1 MTIYAEKRKGRLT
14 GTFMVE
20 VTEGRARMKARA
32 KSMAE
37 AKQIERDMKRGL
49 WAKPQATDTI
59 RETLLTLR
67 QLILKAKLERP
78 KAKNSWRV
86 QNELEYVET
95 LLGADKPVEEIGS
108 QTLRD
113 LAKQIVANRECSN
126 ATANRYVYAL
136 MGLLS
141 WARSQDLVQR
151 APVFTKL
158 DEGDSKRTRWLTE
171 AQEAQVCAWL
181 GRHGRDAE
189 SLCVTILGASG
200 MRSGELCG
208 LTPEQV
214 DVDAEMV
221 TLWDQKDGTGEE
233 GIPLDRDLAM
243 RLKATLVAGRMPTK
257 AVLLKWFKKAA
268 KACGIPV
275 GRGKEGVVIHS
286 LRHSTAT
293 RLIQAGVNPAEV
305 QAYMRHK
312 SWATTQRYVKITGE
326 QKRKALETL
335 RKAGEACASNAG
347 QNMRGNFNDQR
358 ETVSQALENDECFQ
372 EHGAQGRNR
381 TTDTAIFSQSTTGKP
396 KGQKA

>member
-1 MTIYAEKRKGRLT
+1 MTIYVEKRKGKVT
-14 GTFMVE
+14 GSFIVE
-20 VTEGRARMKARA
+20 VTQDGERMRARA
-32 KSMAE
+32 KSMDE
-37 AKQIERDMKRGL
+37 AKRIQRDMERGR
-49 WAKPQATDTI
+49 WAKPEATDTI
-59 RETLLTLR
+59 REALLTLR
-67 QLILKAKLERP
+67 QLILRGKLERP

-86 QNELEYVET
+86 QSELEYVET
-95 LLGADKPVEEIGS
+95 LLGADMSVEEIGS

-113 LAKQIVANRECSN
+113 LAKRIVKERGCSN

-158 DEGDSKRTRWLTE
+158 DEGDSKRTRWLTVE
-171 AQEAQVCAWL
+171 QERQIIDWL
-181 GRHGRDAE
+181 NDHERTFEGW
-189 SLCVTILGASG
+189 CVRFLARTGL
-200 MRSGELCG
+200 RSGELCS
-208 LTPEQV
+208 LTYEQV
-214 DVDAEMV
+214 DVDAEMI
-221 TLWDQKDGTGEE
+221 TLLDQKDGTGEE
-233 GIPLDRDLAM
+233 GIPISKDDAIQLRFMLQCSY
-243 RLKATLVAGRMPTK
+243 MPTK

-275 GRGKEGVVIHS
+275 GRGKDGVVIHS

-335 RKAGEACASNAG
+335 RNAG
-347 QNMRGNFNDQR
+347 
-358 ETVSQALENDECFQ
+358 
-372 EHGAQGRNR
+372 
-381 TTDTAIFSQSTTGKP
+381 
-396 KGQKA
+396 

>member
-20 VTEGRARMKARA
+20 VTEDGKRMKARA

-37 AKQIERDMKRGL
+37 AKHIERDMKRGQ
-49 WAKPQATDTI
+49 WSAPKATDTKA
-59 RETLLTLR
+59 EGLTLR
-67 QLILKAKLERP
+67 DLILRAKLERP

-86 QNELEYVET
+86 QNELEYVES
-95 LLGADKPVEEIGS
+95 LLGADKPVEEITS
-108 QTLRD
+108 KVLTD
-113 LAKQIVANRECSN
+113 LAKRIVAERECSN
-126 ATANRYVYAL
+126 ATANRYVFAL
-136 MGLLS
+136 MGLLR
-141 WARSQDLVQR
+141 WGREQDLMQR
-151 APVFTKL
+151 APVFNRL
-158 DEGDSKRTRWLTE
+158 DEGNNKRTRWLTE

-181 GRHGRDAE
+181 GEHGREVE

-221 TLWDQKDGTGEE
+221 TIWDQKDGSGEE
-233 GIPLDRDLAM
+233 GIPLDRDLAV
-243 RLKATLVAGRMPTK
+243 RLRATLEADLMPTK

-275 GRGKEGVVIHS
+275 GRGKDGVVVHS

-347 QNMRGNFNDQR
+347 QNMRGN
-358 ETVSQALENDECFQ
+358 
-372 EHGAQGRNR
+372 H
-381 TTDTAIFSQSTTGKP
+381 
-396 KGQKA
+396 

>member
-1 MTIYAEKRKGRLT
+1 MTIYAEKRNGKIT
-14 GTFMVE
+14 GTFLVE
-20 VTEGRARMKARA
+20 VTENGSRLKARA

-49 WAKPQATDTI
+49 WAKPKDTNTI
-59 RETLLTLR
+59 REALLTLGT
-67 QLILKAKLERP
+67 LILKAKLERP

-95 LLGADKPVEEIGS
+95 LLGADTPVESITS
-108 QTLRD
+108 KSLTD
-113 LAKQIVANRECSN
+113 LAKRIVADRECSN
-126 ATANRYVYAL
+126 ATANRYVFAL
-136 MGLLS
+136 MGLLR
-141 WARSQDLVQR
+141 WGREQDLVQR
-151 APVFTKL
+151 APVFNRL
-158 DEGDSKRTRWLTE
+158 DEGNNKRTRWLTE

-181 GRHGRDAE
+181 GEHGREAE
-189 SLCVTILGASG
+189 SLCVAVLGASG

-214 DVDAEMV
+214 DVGAEMV
-221 TLWDQKDGTGEE
+221 TLMDQKDGSGEE
-233 GIPLDRDLAM
+233 GIPLDRHHAEA
-243 RLKATLVAGRMPTK
+243 LKALLQQGRMPTK

-275 GRGKEGVVIHS
+275 GRGKDGVVVHS

-326 QKRKALETL
+326 QKRNALDML
-335 RKAGEACASNAG
+335 RKGSEAYASKAG
-347 QNMRGNFNDQR
+347 QNMRGN
-358 ETVSQALENDECFQ
+358 QA
-372 EHGAQGRNR
+372 
-381 TTDTAIFSQSTTGKP
+381 S
-396 KGQKA
+396 